1 MTDVRILSEPLGGSP
16 LSLLLQRGGAPGDWM
31 PSLPQSSDEWRRVA
45 EQRAES
51 ANWDAVWNA
60 IAPAIAATDAA
71 AARLDRVRREG
82 GVVVTTGQQP
92 GLFGGPI
99 YTWTKAIGAL
109 ALADAIERSTGI
121 ATAAVFWAATDDAD
135 FAEAAYTVVARIGG
149 AERLVQLEAPEA
161 GTPMALA
168 PLGDV
173 ATELAALRSACGS
186 GADARPLELVARAY
200 GDPARTVGDAYVALL
215 RSMLAPIGVP
225 VLDASHPAVLAAS
238 RHTTTAALHAAPEIE
253 RALARRTQELRAAG
267 FEPQVEDMP
276 GLALVFGR
284 EGTQKRRLAVG
295 EAVDSSLVL
304 TPNVL
309 LRPIVEHALLPT
321 VAYWAGPGELAY
333 FAQVSAVAAAM
344 TRSTPLSVPRWSCML
359 LEPHVEAVLRRL
371 GLQLEDLSVPHAA
384 ERRLAREAMD
394 PTTASG
400 LAALRGEIS
409 ALGERLGEEPN
420 TLGLDAVVQGAMAS
434 LHHRVD
440 RLERRLLAGIARRES
455 DRMRD
460 LGTARGALYP
470 FNGRQERTL
479 NLIPILARHGLELLG
494 EMHETASA
502 YADAIVAGTIA
513 RAQPSPV
520 A

>member
-1 MTDVRILSEPLGGSP
+1 
-16 LSLLLQRGGAPGDWM
+16 M
-31 PSLPQSSDEWRRVA
+31 PSMPQGAEEWRRVA
-45 EQRAES
+45 AQRAS
-51 ANWDAVWNA
+51 AADWSAMWDAL
-60 IAPAIAATDAA
+60 APALDATGVAAD
-71 AARLDRVRREG
+71 RLDRVRRER

-99 YTWTKAIGAL
+99 YTWSKAVGAL

-121 ATAAVFWAATDDAD
+121 PTAAIFWAATDDAD
-135 FAEAAYTVVARIGG
+135 FAEAAYTVVARAGG
-149 AERLVQLEAPEA
+149 ADRLMQREAPEP
-161 GTPMALA
+161 GTPMSLA
-168 PLGDV
+168 SLGDV
-173 ATELAALRSACGS
+173 ASELAALRSACGS
-186 GADARPLELVARAY
+186 GADVRPIELVSRAY
-200 GDPARTVGDAYVALL
+200 GDPKRTVGGAYVELL
-215 RSMLAPIGVP
+215 RTLLAPIGIP
-225 VLDASHPAVLAAS
+225 VLDASHPAVAAAS
-238 RHTTTAALHAAPEIE
+238 LDTTRAALRSAPAIE
-253 RALARRTQELRAAG
+253 RGLEQRTQDLRAAG

-284 EGTQKRRLAVG
+284 EGTRKRRLAVSEQVG
-295 EAVDSSLVL
+295 SSLVL

-344 TRSTPLSVPRWSCML
+344 ERPMPLAVPRWSCTL

-371 GLQLEDLSVPHAA
+371 GLQLEDVSTPHAA
-384 ERRLAREAMD
+384 ERRLARAAMD

-400 LAALRGEIS
+400 LSLLRGEIS
-409 ALGERLGEEPN
+409 ALGGRLGAEPE

-434 LHHRVD
+434 LQYRVD

-470 FNGRQERTL
+470 FNERQERAL
-479 NLIPILARHGLELLG
+479 NLIPILARHGLELLRD
-494 EMHETASA
+494 MHGAASV
-502 YADAIVAGTIA
+502 YADAMLAGTPL
-513 RAQPSPV
+513 RAQASSV